1 MGVAIAAPFFQIIAI
16 EWLGGLM
23 NLISA
28 QKLVFEYVRR
38 DKNGEVDGFSRA
50 VNEVDLE
57 IKQGDFITILGPNGS
72 GKSTLAKHLNSLLHP
87 TEGTL
92 FVDGCDT
99 TDAEKIW
106 DIREAVGMVFQ
117 NPENQMIGTV
127 VEEDVAFGPENMGI
141 KSSEIRERVK
151 ESLITVEMY
160 DQRRAAPSKLSGG
173 QKQRIAIAGVLA
185 MHPKCIVLDE
195 PTAMLDPTGRA
206 EVIRAIRALN
216 DVENI
221 TIILITHNME
231 EAIYSDR
238 IYVMSEGR
246 VIMSG
251 TPREVFSQVEMLE
264 ENRLT
269 VPAVTRLAYELR
281 MAGLDIPLG
290 ILTRKEL
297 CEALCRS

>member
-1 MGVAIAAPFFQIIAI
+1 MD
-16 EWLGGLM
+16 
-23 NLISA
+23 LISA
-28 QKLVFEYVRR
+28 KKLVFEYVRR
-38 DKNGEVDGFSRA
+38 DRNGEVDGFSRA
-50 VNEVDLE
+50 IDEVDLD
-57 IKQGDFITILGPNGS
+57 IKQGDFIAILGPNGS

-87 TEGTL
+87 TEGVV

-99 TDAEKIW
+99 ADSDKVW
-106 DIREAVGMVFQ
+106 DIRKAVGMVFQ
-117 NPENQMIGTV
+117 NPENQMIGTI
-127 VEEDVAFGPENMGI
+127 VEEDVAFAPENMGVPTEEI
-141 KSSEIRERVK
+141 KERVK

-160 DQRRAAPSKLSGG
+160 DHRKSSPSKLSGG

-195 PTAMLDPTGRA
+195 PTAMLDPIGRA
-206 EVIRAIRALN
+206 EVIRAARALN

-231 EAIYSDR
+231 EAIYADR
-238 IYVMSEGR
+238 IYVMNEGR
-246 VIMSG
+246 IVMDG
-251 TPREVFSQVEMLE
+251 TPREVFSRVEELE

-281 MAGLDIPLG
+281 KAGLDIPPG

-297 CEALCRS
+297 CDALCRF

>member
-1 MGVAIAAPFFQIIAI
+1 
-16 EWLGGLM
+16 M

-50 VNEVDLE
+50 VDKVDLE

-99 TDAEKIW
+99 TDADKIW
-106 DIREAVGMVFQ
+106 NIREAVGMVFQ

-127 VEEDVAFGPENMGI
+127 VEEDVAFGPENMGV

-160 DQRRAAPSKLSGG
+160 EHRRSSPSKLSGG

-195 PTAMLDPTGRA
+195 PTAMLDPIGRA

-238 IYVMSEGR
+238 IYVMNEGR
-246 VIMSG
+246 MVMSG
-251 TPREVFSQVEMLE
+251 TPREVFSRVEELE
-264 ENRLT
+264 QMRLT

-281 MAGLDIPLG
+281 MSGLDIPLG